1 MSQRESLG
9 NTLRVALVLCIVC
22 SLVVSTAAV
31 ALKDRQELNEDLD
44 RKRNILDATGIAYD
58 ETGAPASELSVK
70 KVNELF
76 SRIEAKLVDLD
87 TGDYDERTPEEIAAY
102 DPRAAAKDPEQSID
116 IEEAAYNI
124 GVKRRERVAPVYF
137 VRDESGKIEQV
148 VLPVYGKGLWST
160 LYGYL
165 AIRSDLQTIQG
176 LTFYDHGET
185 PGLGGE
191 VENPMWKAQWQGR
204 YLYGEEGTPAAGVA
218 KGPAPRDSR
227 YLVDGLSGA
236 TITARG
242 VTNLVRYWVSDDGF
256 GPFLDKLK
264 QEIQAD
270 QEEEPGAEAAAAGTT
285 DTENPAVIEE
295 PDNGEE

>member
-1 MSQRESLG
+1 MSRRESLG
-9 NTLRVALVLCIVC
+9 NTLRVAVVLCVVC
-22 SLVVSTAAV
+22 SLLVSTAAV
-31 ALKDRQELNEDLD
+31 ALKDRQELNEELD

-76 SRIEAKLVDLD
+76 ERIEARLVNLE
-87 TGDYDERTPEEIAAY
+87 TGEYDERGEEEIAAY
-102 DPRAAAKDPEQSID
+102 DPRAAAKDPDLSVEIEDAVFD
-116 IEEAAYNI
+116 I
-124 GVKRRERVAPVYF
+124 GLKRRERVAPVYL
-137 VRDESGKIEQV
+137 VRDERGNIEQV

-191 VENPMWKAQWQGR
+191 VENQMWKAQWQGR

-218 KGPAPRDSR
+218 KGRAPAGSR

-256 GPFLDKLK
+256 GPYLEKLE
-264 QEIQAD
+264 QEIQKG
-270 QEEEPGAEAAAAGTT
+270 EEDGAEADRAAEATT
-285 DTENPAVIEE
+285 ETENPAAIEE
-295 PDNGEE
+295 PENGEE

>member
-1 MSQRESLG
+1 MSRRESFG
-9 NTLRVALVLCIVC
+9 YTFRVAFILCVVC
-22 SLVVSTAAV
+22 SLLVSVAAV
-31 ALKDRQELNEDLD
+31 ALKRPQEINEELD

-58 ETGAPASELSVK
+58 ETGAPASELSRGQID
-70 KVNELF
+70 ELF
-76 SRIEAKLVDLD
+76 QRIDTKLVDID
-87 TGDYDERTPEEIAAY
+87 SGEYVDWSDEQIAAY
-102 DPRAAAKDPEQSID
+102 DARAAARDPEESIRIQDATFD
-116 IEEAAYNI
+116 IGI
-124 GVKRRERVAPVYF
+124 DRREKVAPVYF
-137 VRDESGKIEQV
+137 VRDEQGDIEQV

-165 AIRSDLQTIQG
+165 AIRSDLQTVQG

-204 YLYGEEGTPAAGVA
+204 YLYGEEGTPAVGVA
-218 KGPAPRDSR
+218 KGPAPRDSK

-242 VTNLVRYWVSDDGF
+242 VQNLVRYWVSDDGF

-264 QEIQAD
+264 AQIQAD
-270 QEEEPGAEAAAAGTT
+270 GEGETEADAPATAQT
-285 DTENPAVIEE
+285 DNPEAIEE
-295 PDNGEE
+295 SENGEE